1 MELFKVTIEYDD
13 LEAKKEWNEQI
24 EAASQFCTHVEIPF
38 PERLKAT
45 TYAAVAGDYGY
56 EMVKNAGMVALE
68 KIIGTG
74 EDTWE
79 KFGAIVLAVERIGS
93 VGIQEIETKQSETK
107 GLKNE

>member
-24 EAASQFCTHVEIPF
+24 EAASKFCMRVEIPF
-38 PERLKAT
+38 PKRLTAT
-45 TYAAVAGDYGY
+45 TYAAVLGDYGY
-56 EMVKNAGMVALE
+56 KMIENAGKVALE
-68 KIIGTG
+68 TIIGTG